1 MKKFLCILIMI
12 VILLFPSNIYAK
24 SVNNEKN
31 YANVVFFTY
40 FNGDLEGKKYME
52 DNYKTI
58 MEYYNGSSETSVKN
72 YLENISYN
80 NFHLYNLFPQ
90 INDSTFIP
98 IELSITEDDANNSN
112 YDSIIISDVL
122 KKYPNV
128 SGTIDYDND
137 GIVDNLTIILRNKAD
152 NAGSNSS
159 LVSHKSDYPGGN
171 DITLS
176 NKSLGT
182 YNMLNTYS
190 IRNTKSSV
198 IIHEFMHSL
207 GYPDLYNSNNDY
219 PVFTWDIMGNVISPP
234 PYSLAYL
241 RSYFTNWLSI
251 DEITKSGTI
260 TLNTQDNKDGNQAYI
275 IKSPLNDYEFF
286 VVEYRKKPTL
296 FDKIDRSISNS
307 GVIVYRINTTITG
320 LSNKFGSY
328 GVYVYRDN
336 SFALNSTP
344 SSAVY
349 NTVFSKEL
357 GRTTVGNSDLNSKD
371 KALLYSDGTN
381 SGIVLSEIG
390 SSSSNSITLNVS
402 IPNKGDLDV
411 WNELKYDDIN
421 KNSGYKV
428 QTSIEMNNKIYV
440 GSITNNKLYTTVYDN
455 GNWSTISNG
464 TNIVIGDVSPSTME
478 FKIINNKLYLIYGC
492 WNKIGVYSLENNI
505 WKKRA
510 EYNYSTGYM
519 STEVINNELYIA
531 NMYDNNN
538 AELLKYKDDN
548 ITKVTNYYSG
558 SFVGDPKV
566 LSINNKIYL
575 MVRES
580 STKKIKIYEYSNNII
595 KEINNDILVNS
606 YDAKDL
612 NNKIIIA
619 GKNTGDIELYEFDGT
634 NFKKKTETIPY
645 NLPQLFK
652 SQGNLYLRT
661 IKDPTDIYSNDNVL
675 MVYSLSDK
683 VTMEGN
689 NIASG
694 VNADYSGVF
703 SIGNR
708 LYISYI
714 KDDITHIK
722 YKESNNSLL
731 SLSITSPNK
740 TTYTVGDNVDLTGL
754 KVIANYTKN
763 RKELSNNEYTI
774 TNLNTNKVGSYS
786 ATITYEGISNTFNYE
801 VIEKVILNPLK
812 SINLNKT
819 SGTKYIGETENL
831 TVIYNPSNTTDNKN
845 VTWTSSNNNVASINN
860 GVVTAKG
867 IGNAIITAKVGS
879 LTASYKITV
888 IKHDNPVIVK
898 ANTLTYNGKEQ
909 EIITASN
916 IKGNICYAYNPI
928 SSCSSNKS
936 IPKKINA
943 GEYTVYYYVSGD
955 NNYNSKSGSIKVNI
969 NKKVIT
975 KPVSSSDKTYN
986 GTIQNSNIVKPDGVS
1001 IKNGSIE
1008 SATNVGKYNITYIL
1022 DQNHIWNDG
1031 SNNDVTVIWKI
1042 NPYNISN
1049 ALVNGVSDK
1058 VYNGN
1063 NIVQDNIN
1071 VTVPIPSG
1079 KTSNPTYNVTY
1090 KDNLNSGVATMIIT
1104 GTGNYTGTKNVIFK
1118 INKANNPVI
1127 VKANTLT
1134 YNGKEQEL
1142 ITVSNI
1148 KGNICYSYN
1157 PISSCSKNES
1167 IPKKINAGEY
1177 TVYYYVS
1184 GDNNYNSKSG
1194 SIKVNINKKS
1204 GSISYLNKSITK
1216 TQGDQAFTN
1225 VLTKTGDGIINYSS
1239 SDNKVATI
1247 DKNGKVT
1254 ILSSGNTVIKAIVID
1269 GENYFYNIK
1278 EASYTLTVNKKIIN
1292 IPITSISL
1300 NKTSGTK
1307 YIGETENLVV
1317 SYNPSNT
1324 TDNKSITWTT
1334 SNSKVATINNG
1345 VVKAVGVGNAVITAK
1360 VMNKTATYNITVKK
1374 KENRPITYKYT
1385 YDSSKKI
1392 IFKLNNNV
1400 NINTFKNNLNYSSI
1414 IKSNNNILKDNDLIR
1429 TNMTITYTDDE
1440 GNVQIYNTS
1449 VLGDVNGDGN
1459 INALDYVKIKNH
1471 IMNTKKI
1478 LKDVFILS
1486 ADYNNDGKIS
1496 ALDYVRIK
1504 NYIMNGGK

>member
-580 STKKIKIYEYSNNII
+580 STKKIKIYEYSNNIL

-652 SQGNLYLRT
+652 SQGDLYLRT

-774 TNLNTNKVGSYS
+774 TNFNTNKVGSYS

-867 IGNAIITAKVGS
+867 IGNAVITAKVGS

-909 EIITASN
+909 ELITVSN
-916 IKGNICYAYNPI
+916 IKGNICYSYNPI
-928 SSCSSNKS
+928 SSCSTNEI
-936 IPKKINA
+936 IPKKINT

-955 NNYNSKSGSIKVNI
+955 NNYNSKSGVIKVNI

-1104 GTGNYTGTKNVIFK
+1104 GTGNYTGTKNVTFK

-1134 YNGKEQEL
+1134 YNEKEQEL

-1157 PISSCSKNES
+1157 PISSCSSNES

-1239 SDNKVATI
+1239 SNNKVATI

-1392 IFKLNNNV
+1392 IYKLNNNI
-1400 NINTFKNNLNYSSI
+1400 NINKFKNNLNYNPI

-1478 LKDVFILS
+1478 TGDVFILS

>member
-1 MKKFLCILIMI
+1 
-12 VILLFPSNIYAK
+12 
-24 SVNNEKN
+24 
-31 YANVVFFTY
+31 
-40 FNGDLEGKKYME
+40 
-52 DNYKTI
+52 
-58 MEYYNGSSETSVKN
+58 
-72 YLENISYN
+72 
-80 NFHLYNLFPQ
+80 
-90 INDSTFIP
+90 
-98 IELSITEDDANNSN
+98 
-112 YDSIIISDVL
+112 
-122 KKYPNV
+122 
-128 SGTIDYDND
+128 
-137 GIVDNLTIILRNKAD
+137 
-152 NAGSNSS
+152 
-159 LVSHKSDYPGGN
+159 
-171 DITLS
+171 
-176 NKSLGT
+176 
-182 YNMLNTYS
+182 
-190 IRNTKSSV
+190 
-198 IIHEFMHSL
+198 
-207 GYPDLYNSNNDY
+207 
-219 PVFTWDIMGNVISPP
+219 
-234 PYSLAYL
+234 
-241 RSYFTNWLSI
+241 
-251 DEITKSGTI
+251 
-260 TLNTQDNKDGNQAYI
+260 
-275 IKSPLNDYEFF
+275 
-286 VVEYRKKPTL
+286 
-296 FDKIDRSISNS
+296 
-307 GVIVYRINTTITG
+307 
-320 LSNKFGSY
+320 
-328 GVYVYRDN
+328 
-336 SFALNSTP
+336 
-344 SSAVY
+344 
-349 NTVFSKEL
+349 
-357 GRTTVGNSDLNSKD
+357 
-371 KALLYSDGTN
+371 
-381 SGIVLSEIG
+381 
-390 SSSSNSITLNVS
+390 
-402 IPNKGDLDV
+402 
-411 WNELKYDDIN
+411 
-421 KNSGYKV
+421 
-428 QTSIEMNNKIYV
+428 MNNKIYV

-548 ITKVTNYYSG
+548 IIKVTNYYSG

-580 STKKIKIYEYSNNII
+580 STKKIKIYEYSNNIL

-619 GKNTGDIELYEFDGT
+619 SKNTGDIELYEFDGT

-774 TNLNTNKVGSYS
+774 TNFNTNKVGSYS

-867 IGNAIITAKVGS
+867 IGNAVITAKVGS
-879 LTASYKITV
+879 LTASYKIIV

-909 EIITASN
+909 ELITVSN
-916 IKGNICYAYNPI
+916 IKGNICYSYNPI
-928 SSCSSNKS
+928 SSCLSNEN

-1031 SNNDVTVIWKI
+1031 SNNVVTVIWKI

-1104 GTGNYTGTKNVIFK
+1104 GTGNYTGTKNVTFK

-1157 PISSCSKNES
+1157 PISSCLSNEN

-1204 GSISYLNKSITK
+1204 GSISYLNKNITK

-1239 SDNKVATI
+1239 SNNKVSTI

-1334 SNSKVATINNG
+1334 SNKKVATINNR

-1392 IFKLNNNV
+1392 IYKLNNNI
-1400 NINTFKNNLNYSSI
+1400 NISTFKNNLNYNSI

>member
-80 NFHLYNLFPQ
+80 NFHLHNLFPQ

-531 NMYDNNN
+531 NMYNNNN

-580 STKKIKIYEYSNNII
+580 STKKIKIYEYSNNIL

-634 NFKKKTETIPY
+634 NFKKKNETIPY

-714 KDDITHIK
+714 KDNITHIK

-774 TNLNTNKVGSYS
+774 TNFNTNKVGSYS

-909 EIITASN
+909 ELII
-916 IKGNICYAYNPI
+916 
-928 SSCSSNKS
+928 
-936 IPKKINA
+936 
-943 GEYTVYYYVSGD
+943 
-955 NNYNSKSGSIKVNI
+955 
-969 NKKVIT
+969 
-975 KPVSSSDKTYN
+975 
-986 GTIQNSNIVKPDGVS
+986 
-1001 IKNGSIE
+1001 
-1008 SATNVGKYNITYIL
+1008 
-1022 DQNHIWNDG
+1022 
-1031 SNNDVTVIWKI
+1031 
-1042 NPYNISN
+1042 
-1049 ALVNGVSDK
+1049 
-1058 VYNGN
+1058 
-1063 NIVQDNIN
+1063 
-1071 VTVPIPSG
+1071 
-1079 KTSNPTYNVTY
+1079 
-1090 KDNLNSGVATMIIT
+1090 
-1104 GTGNYTGTKNVIFK
+1104 
-1118 INKANNPVI
+1118 
-1127 VKANTLT
+1127 
-1134 YNGKEQEL
+1134 
-1142 ITVSNI
+1142 VSNI

-1157 PISSCSKNES
+1157 PISSCSTNES

-1324 TDNKSITWTT
+1324 TDNKSIIWTT

-1400 NINTFKNNLNYSSI
+1400 NINTFKNNLNYNPI

-1478 LKDVFILS
+1478 IGDVFILS

>member
-12 VILLFPSNIYAK
+12 VTLLFPSNIYAK

-580 STKKIKIYEYSNNII
+580 STKKIKIYEYSNNIL

-774 TNLNTNKVGSYS
+774 TNFNTNKVGSYS

-879 LTASYKITV
+879 LTESYKITV
-888 IKHDNPVIVK
+888 IKHD
-898 ANTLTYNGKEQ
+898 
-909 EIITASN
+909 
-916 IKGNICYAYNPI
+916 
-928 SSCSSNKS
+928 
-936 IPKKINA
+936 
-943 GEYTVYYYVSGD
+943 
-955 NNYNSKSGSIKVNI
+955 
-969 NKKVIT
+969 
-975 KPVSSSDKTYN
+975 
-986 GTIQNSNIVKPDGVS
+986 
-1001 IKNGSIE
+1001 
-1008 SATNVGKYNITYIL
+1008 
-1022 DQNHIWNDG
+1022 
-1031 SNNDVTVIWKI
+1031 
-1042 NPYNISN
+1042 
-1049 ALVNGVSDK
+1049 
-1058 VYNGN
+1058 
-1063 NIVQDNIN
+1063 
-1071 VTVPIPSG
+1071 
-1079 KTSNPTYNVTY
+1079 
-1090 KDNLNSGVATMIIT
+1090 
-1104 GTGNYTGTKNVIFK
+1104 
-1118 INKANNPVI
+1118 NPVI

-1157 PISSCSKNES
+1157 PISSCSTNES

-1177 TVYYYVS
+1177 TVYYFVS

-1307 YIGETENLVV
+1307 YIGETENLIV

-1334 SNSKVATINNG
+1334 SNKKVATINNG

-1360 VMNKTATYNITVKK
+1360 VMNKTATYNINVKK

>member
-24 SVNNEKN
+24 SVNNERN

-72 YLENISYN
+72 YLKNISYN

-128 SGTIDYDND
+128 SGIIDYDND

-548 ITKVTNYYSG
+548 IIKVTNYYSG

-580 STKKIKIYEYSNNII
+580 STKKIKIYEYSNNIL

-619 GKNTGDIELYEFDGT
+619 SKNTGDIELYEFDGT

-774 TNLNTNKVGSYS
+774 TNFNTNKVGSYS

-867 IGNAIITAKVGS
+867 IGNAVITAKVGS
-879 LTASYKITV
+879 LTASYKIIV

-909 EIITASN
+909 ELITVSN
-916 IKGNICYAYNPI
+916 IKGNICYSYNPI
-928 SSCSSNKS
+928 SSCLSNEN

-1031 SNNDVTVIWKI
+1031 SNNVVTVIWKI

-1104 GTGNYTGTKNVIFK
+1104 GTGNYTGTKNVTFK

-1157 PISSCSKNES
+1157 PISSCLSNEN

-1307 YIGETENLVV
+1307 YIGETENLIV

-1334 SNSKVATINNG
+1334 SNKKVATVNNG

-1385 YDSSKKI
+1385 YDSYKKI
-1392 IFKLNNNV
+1392 IFKLNNNI

>member
-774 TNLNTNKVGSYS
+774 TNFNTNKVGSYS

-867 IGNAIITAKVGS
+867 IGNAVITAKVGS

-888 IKHDNPVIVK
+888 IKYDNPVIVK

-909 EIITASN
+909 ELITVSN
-916 IKGNICYAYNPI
+916 IKGNICYSYNPI
-928 SSCSSNKS
+928 SSCSKNES

>member
-24 SVNNEKN
+24 SVNNERN

-58 MEYYNGSSETSVKN
+58 VEYYNGSSETSVKN
-72 YLENISYN
+72 YLKNISYN

-190 IRNTKSSV
+190 IKNTKSSV

-580 STKKIKIYEYSNNII
+580 STKKIKIYEYSNNIL

-694 VNADYSGVF
+694 VNADYNGVF

-740 TTYTVGDNVDLTGL
+740 ITYTVGDNVDLTGL

-774 TNLNTNKVGSYS
+774 TNFNTNKVGSYS
-786 ATITYEGISNTFNYE
+786 ATITYEGISNSFNYE

-819 SGTKYIGETENL
+819 SDTKYIGETENL

-867 IGNAIITAKVGS
+867 IGNAIITAKVGN

-909 EIITASN
+909 ELITVSN
-916 IKGNICYAYNPI
+916 IKGNICYSYNPI
-928 SSCSSNKS
+928 SSCSKDES

-943 GEYTVYYYVSGD
+943 GEYTIYYFVSGD

-975 KPVSSSDKTYN
+975 KPISSSDKTYN

-1104 GTGNYTGTKNVIFK
+1104 GTGNYTGTKNVTFK

-1134 YNGKEQEL
+1134 YNEQEQEL

-1177 TVYYYVS
+1177 TVYYFVS

-1204 GSISYLNKSITK
+1204 GNISYLNKSITK

-1307 YIGETENLVV
+1307 YIGETENLAV

-1345 VVKAVGVGNAVITAK
+1345 VVKAVGIGNAVITAK

-1392 IFKLNNNV
+1392 IFKLNNNI
-1400 NINTFKNNLNYSSI
+1400 NINTFKNNLNYNPI

-1478 LKDVFILS
+1478 TGDVFILS

>member
-80 NFHLYNLFPQ
+80 NFHLHNLFPQ

-440 GSITNNKLYTTVYDN
+440 GSITNNKLYTTVYYN

-531 NMYDNNN
+531 NMYDNKN
-538 AELLKYKDDN
+538 AELLKYKNDN

-580 STKKIKIYEYSNNII
+580 STKKIKIYEYSNNIL

-619 GKNTGDIELYEFDGT
+619 GKNTGDIELYEFDGI

-774 TNLNTNKVGSYS
+774 TNFNTNKVGSYS

-909 EIITASN
+909 E
-916 IKGNICYAYNPI
+916 
-928 SSCSSNKS
+928 
-936 IPKKINA
+936 
-943 GEYTVYYYVSGD
+943 
-955 NNYNSKSGSIKVNI
+955 
-969 NKKVIT
+969 
-975 KPVSSSDKTYN
+975 
-986 GTIQNSNIVKPDGVS
+986 
-1001 IKNGSIE
+1001 
-1008 SATNVGKYNITYIL
+1008 
-1022 DQNHIWNDG
+1022 
-1031 SNNDVTVIWKI
+1031 
-1042 NPYNISN
+1042 
-1049 ALVNGVSDK
+1049 
-1058 VYNGN
+1058 
-1063 NIVQDNIN
+1063 
-1071 VTVPIPSG
+1071 
-1079 KTSNPTYNVTY
+1079 
-1090 KDNLNSGVATMIIT
+1090 
-1104 GTGNYTGTKNVIFK
+1104 
-1118 INKANNPVI
+1118 
-1127 VKANTLT
+1127 
-1134 YNGKEQEL
+1134 L

-1157 PISSCSKNES
+1157 PISSCSTNES

-1225 VLTKTGDGIINYSS
+1225 VLTKIGDGIINYSS

-1345 VVKAVGVGNAVITAK
+1345 VVKAVGAGNAVITAK

-1392 IFKLNNNV
+1392 IFKLNNNI

>member
-531 NMYDNNN
+531 NMYNNNN

-580 STKKIKIYEYSNNII
+580 STKKIKIYEFSNNIL

-774 TNLNTNKVGSYS
+774 TNFNTNKVGSYS

-898 ANTLTYNGKEQ
+898 ANTLTYNE
-909 EIITASN
+909 
-916 IKGNICYAYNPI
+916 
-928 SSCSSNKS
+928 
-936 IPKKINA
+936 
-943 GEYTVYYYVSGD
+943 
-955 NNYNSKSGSIKVNI
+955 
-969 NKKVIT
+969 
-975 KPVSSSDKTYN
+975 
-986 GTIQNSNIVKPDGVS
+986 
-1001 IKNGSIE
+1001 
-1008 SATNVGKYNITYIL
+1008 
-1022 DQNHIWNDG
+1022 
-1031 SNNDVTVIWKI
+1031 
-1042 NPYNISN
+1042 
-1049 ALVNGVSDK
+1049 
-1058 VYNGN
+1058 
-1063 NIVQDNIN
+1063 
-1071 VTVPIPSG
+1071 
-1079 KTSNPTYNVTY
+1079 
-1090 KDNLNSGVATMIIT
+1090 
-1104 GTGNYTGTKNVIFK
+1104 
-1118 INKANNPVI
+1118 
-1127 VKANTLT
+1127 
-1134 YNGKEQEL
+1134 KEQEL

-1194 SIKVNINKKS
+1194 SVKVNINKKS

-1307 YIGETENLVV
+1307 YIGETENLIV

-1334 SNSKVATINNG
+1334 SNKKVATINNG

-1392 IFKLNNNV
+1392 IFKLNNNI
-1400 NINTFKNNLNYSSI
+1400 NINTFKNNLNYNSI

-1478 LKDVFILS
+1478 TGDVFILS

>member
-505 WKKRA
+505 WKKRV

-531 NMYDNNN
+531 NMYNNNN

-580 STKKIKIYEYSNNII
+580 STKKIKIYEYSNNIL

-774 TNLNTNKVGSYS
+774 TNFNTNKVGSYS

-867 IGNAIITAKVGS
+867 IGNAVITAKVGS

-888 IKHDNPVIVK
+888 IKHD
-898 ANTLTYNGKEQ
+898 
-909 EIITASN
+909 
-916 IKGNICYAYNPI
+916 
-928 SSCSSNKS
+928 
-936 IPKKINA
+936 
-943 GEYTVYYYVSGD
+943 
-955 NNYNSKSGSIKVNI
+955 
-969 NKKVIT
+969 
-975 KPVSSSDKTYN
+975 
-986 GTIQNSNIVKPDGVS
+986 
-1001 IKNGSIE
+1001 
-1008 SATNVGKYNITYIL
+1008 
-1022 DQNHIWNDG
+1022 
-1031 SNNDVTVIWKI
+1031 
-1042 NPYNISN
+1042 
-1049 ALVNGVSDK
+1049 
-1058 VYNGN
+1058 
-1063 NIVQDNIN
+1063 
-1071 VTVPIPSG
+1071 
-1079 KTSNPTYNVTY
+1079 
-1090 KDNLNSGVATMIIT
+1090 
-1104 GTGNYTGTKNVIFK
+1104 
-1118 INKANNPVI
+1118 NPVI

-1157 PISSCSKNES
+1157 PISSCLSNEN

-1292 IPITSISL
+1292 IPIISISL

-1324 TDNKSITWTT
+1324 TDNKSIIWTT

-1392 IFKLNNNV
+1392 IYKLNNNI
-1400 NINTFKNNLNYSSI
+1400 NINTFKNNLNYNPI

>member
-24 SVNNEKN
+24 SVNNERN

-402 IPNKGDLDV
+402 IPNKDNLDV

-580 STKKIKIYEYSNNII
+580 STKKIKIYEYSNNIL

-694 VNADYSGVF
+694 VNADYNGVF

-740 TTYTVGDNVDLTGL
+740 ITYTVGDNVDLTGL

-774 TNLNTNKVGSYS
+774 TNFNTNKVGSYS
-786 ATITYEGISNTFNYE
+786 ATITYEGISNSFNYE

-819 SGTKYIGETENL
+819 SDTKYIGETENL

-867 IGNAIITAKVGS
+867 IGNAIITAKVGN

-909 EIITASN
+909 ELITVSN
-916 IKGNICYAYNPI
+916 IKGNICYSYNPI
-928 SSCSSNKS
+928 SSCSKNES

-1031 SNNDVTVIWKI
+1031 SNNDVIVIWKI

-1090 KDNLNSGVATMIIT
+1090 KYNLNSGVATMIIT
-1104 GTGNYTGTKNVIFK
+1104 GTGNYTGTKNVTFK

-1134 YNGKEQEL
+1134 YNEKEQEL

-1148 KGNICYSYN
+1148 KGNVCYSYN

-1177 TVYYYVS
+1177 TVYYFVS

-1204 GSISYLNKSITK
+1204 GNISYLNKSITK

-1278 EASYTLTVNKKIIN
+1278 EASYTLTVNKKTIN

-1317 SYNPSNT
+1317 TYNPSNT

-1392 IFKLNNNV
+1392 IFKLNNNI
-1400 NINTFKNNLNYSSI
+1400 NINTFKNNLNYNPI

-1478 LKDVFILS
+1478 TGDVFILS

>member
-24 SVNNEKN
+24 SVNNERN

-307 GVIVYRINTTITG
+307 GVIVYKINTTITG

-580 STKKIKIYEYSNNII
+580 STKKIKIYEYSNNIL

-774 TNLNTNKVGSYS
+774 TNFNTNKVGSYS

-819 SGTKYIGETENL
+819 SDTKYIGETENL

-867 IGNAIITAKVGS
+867 IGNAVITAKVGN

-909 EIITASN
+909 ELITVSN
-916 IKGNICYAYNPI
+916 IKGNICYSYNSI
-928 SSCSSNKS
+928 SSCSKNES

-943 GEYTVYYYVSGD
+943 GEYTIYYFVSGD

-1042 NPYNISN
+1042 NPYNINN

-1104 GTGNYTGTKNVIFK
+1104 GTGNYTGTKNVTFK

-1134 YNGKEQEL
+1134 YNEQEQEL

-1177 TVYYYVS
+1177 TVYYFVS

-1204 GSISYLNKSITK
+1204 GNISYLNKSITK

-1278 EASYTLTVNKKIIN
+1278 EASYTLTVNKKTIN

-1345 VVKAVGVGNAVITAK
+1345 VVKAVGIGNAVITAK

-1392 IFKLNNNV
+1392 IYKLNNNI
-1400 NINTFKNNLNYSSI
+1400 NIKTFKNNLNYNPI

-1478 LKDVFILS
+1478 TGDVFILS

>member
-176 NKSLGT
+176 YKSLGT

-531 NMYDNNN
+531 NMYNNNN
-538 AELLKYKDDN
+538 AELLKYKNDN

-580 STKKIKIYEYSNNII
+580 STKKIKIYEYSNNIL

-714 KDDITHIK
+714 KDNITHIK

-774 TNLNTNKVGSYS
+774 TNFNTNKVGSYS

-860 GVVTAKG
+860 GVVTAKE

-909 EIITASN
+909 E
-916 IKGNICYAYNPI
+916 
-928 SSCSSNKS
+928 
-936 IPKKINA
+936 
-943 GEYTVYYYVSGD
+943 
-955 NNYNSKSGSIKVNI
+955 
-969 NKKVIT
+969 
-975 KPVSSSDKTYN
+975 
-986 GTIQNSNIVKPDGVS
+986 
-1001 IKNGSIE
+1001 
-1008 SATNVGKYNITYIL
+1008 
-1022 DQNHIWNDG
+1022 
-1031 SNNDVTVIWKI
+1031 
-1042 NPYNISN
+1042 
-1049 ALVNGVSDK
+1049 
-1058 VYNGN
+1058 
-1063 NIVQDNIN
+1063 
-1071 VTVPIPSG
+1071 
-1079 KTSNPTYNVTY
+1079 
-1090 KDNLNSGVATMIIT
+1090 
-1104 GTGNYTGTKNVIFK
+1104 
-1118 INKANNPVI
+1118 
-1127 VKANTLT
+1127 
-1134 YNGKEQEL
+1134 L

-1157 PISSCSKNES
+1157 PISSCSTNES

-1239 SDNKVATI
+1239 SNNKVATI

-1324 TDNKSITWTT
+1324 TDNKSITWAT
-1334 SNSKVATINNG
+1334 SNNKVATINNG

-1392 IFKLNNNV
+1392 IFKLNNNI
-1400 NINTFKNNLNYSSI
+1400 NINAFKNNLNYSSI